1 MLETIHVKEIE
12 GVYSCDV
19 GITKEEWLEMLKDTN
34 MPDEYRDALLRF
46 YYMPEHRG
54 SCTAV
59 SNAIGG
65 DPQSLNSYIT
75 KIGQFVQ
82 KKLNRFQIVHPNG
95 NPCFWIVPMSEGIDL
110 PKGSEGTFEWELRH
124 ELVEA
129 IRDYLYWYLIERY
142 KEVRKQ
148 IPIDGEE
155 WTEIYK
161 WQLITASK
169 GKTPFEI
176 VRDHVA
182 HPGKPKLGGFSNL
195 IDAVRDNKT
204 LKHLAD
210 SNPEGLQKAL
220 GLLIDETKPLNDRLA
235 DYKSAM
241 VSLLPPSGFNSKAN
255 DERTASTIL
264 TCLNPMHYTFYKYD
278 VYSLFCKY
286 LGEQRKTAGQC
297 YEHFLKLL
305 KPLGVLAASDKEL
318 QQIVEPSLKEQ
329 LRSDLLLAQ
338 DVLWILLIEFP
349 QTMGYI
355 YSLLTSPKQRVWLW
369 SKAFLSD
376 FQDTLEIG
384 SSAKTIKDFTIY
396 KSKNALRKAY
406 QQDVGNGDLKIPDAY
421 WSFINEVNVGDIVVL
436 FEPKKG
442 NGKQYH
448 LLHGWG
454 VVTSDCIVNVSNVNP
469 MSRTVQWRNF
479 LKIPKQNEEM
489 GNSVFF
495 QGTTD
500 KQALHIKELL
510 DINTEIVMESKY
522 QKYID
527 LLEANKNLILTGA
540 PGTGKTYLA
549 VEMAKEVI
557 SSTEYL
563 KMPMDVLRNAL
574 DSYEQDTEAESQCS
588 YLLDGF
594 NKRFPKEHLDEMTL
608 EDYCIGRGDENK
620 DNFCFW
626 MERRLK
632 PLGYYSPGSSRA
644 YLLYWKKSEEEYKVH
659 GYLKNEPE
667 QSPIE
672 LMKILAKDIFH
683 MVNDDRPKDF
693 VGKFGDSFILKIM
706 NSYYPDRYAP
716 VNSKLHIDHIISL
729 FGIPCESQDIFERNK
744 AIYRFYKEQTKGKR
758 ISPFVFMKILYSRFN
773 IKDGEMLEHGEIK
786 NCGEYRLVQFHPSY
800 DYTDF
805 VEGLRPTQEE
815 EIKDIGFRRKDGVFK
830 SLCSLADRNPNKKYV
845 LIIDEINRGEVSKI
859 FGELFFSIDP
869 GYRGNKIKVQTQYQ
883 NLITND
889 EDFQDGFYVP
899 ENVYIIGT
907 MNDIDRSVESMDFA
921 MRRRFAWQEVTAE
934 ESYTNMIE
942 NDPEFVLVK
951 DEIKQR
957 MFNLNKTIAET
968 EGLDETY
975 QIGAAYF
982 RKYLNYKEKANAF
995 DCLWENHLKG
1005 LLFEYLRGNRRA
1017 KELLEKLHDAY
1028 NKKSLNE

>member
-1 MLETIHVKEIE
+1 METIRVKEID

-19 GITKEEWLEMLKDTN
+19 GITKQEWVELLKNTK
-34 MPDEYRDALLRF
+34 MPDEYREALLRF
-46 YYMPEHRG
+46 YYMPGQRG

-59 SNAIGG
+59 SNAKGCN
-65 DPQSLNSYIT
+65 PQSLNSYIT

-82 KKLNRFQIVHPNG
+82 KELNRFQIERQDG
-95 NPCFWIVPMSEGIDL
+95 KSCFWIIPMCEGMDL
-110 PKGSEGTFEWELRH
+110 PKGSEGSFEWELRP

-129 IRDYLYWYLIERY
+129 IREYLYWYLIERY

-161 WQLITASK
+161 WHLITASK
-169 GKTPFEI
+169 GKTPFDI
-176 VRDHVA
+176 IRDHVA
-182 HPGKPKLGGFSNL
+182 HPSKSELGGFSNL

-204 LKHLAD
+204 LKHLVD
-210 SNPEGLQKAL
+210 NNPEGLQKAL
-220 GLLIDETKPLNDRLA
+220 DVLADETKSLNDRLA

-297 YEHFLKLL
+297 YDHFLKLL
-305 KPLGVLAASDKEL
+305 KPLSVLAVSDKEL

-421 WSFINEVNVGDIVVL
+421 WSFIKEVNIGDIVVL

-454 VVTSDCIVNVSNVNP
+454 IITSDCIVNESNVNP
-469 MSRTVQWRNF
+469 MSRTVQWRSF

-510 DINTEIVMESKY
+510 DINSEVVMESKY

-540 PGTGKTYLA
+540 PGTGKTF
-549 VEMAKEVI
+549 MAKAIAETMDAEV
-557 SSTEYL
+557 
-563 KMPMDVLRNAL
+563 
-574 DSYEQDTEAESQCS
+574 
-588 YLLDGF
+588 GF
-594 NKRFPKEHLDEMTL
+594 
-608 EDYCIGRGDENK
+608 
-620 DNFCFW
+620 
-626 MERRLK
+626 
-632 PLGYYSPGSSRA
+632 
-644 YLLYWKKSEEEYKVH
+644 
-659 GYLKNEPE
+659 
-667 QSPIE
+667 
-672 LMKILAKDIFH
+672 
-683 MVNDDRPKDF
+683 
-693 VGKFGDSFILKIM
+693 
-706 NSYYPDRYAP
+706 
-716 VNSKLHIDHIISL
+716 
-729 FGIPCESQDIFERNK
+729 
-744 AIYRFYKEQTKGKR
+744 
-758 ISPFVFMKILYSRFN
+758 
-773 IKDGEMLEHGEIK
+773 
-786 NCGEYRLVQFHPSY
+786 VQFHPSY

-805 VEGLRPTQEE
+805 VEGLRP
-815 EIKDIGFRRKDGVFK
+815 KNDGNGNVGFERKDGVFK
-830 SLCSLADRNPNKKYV
+830 EFCKSTYIHADNKPFVSSLSAFSVNNDFNEIYQSIVDDIKSGKLKSYQTPYKIQQLGVKDDRIVFRADSDSPRTESEKNLKLLFDYFVSNNIFNLKELQKDDYWRLVEKLTGGKTKTVDYVEYGWLLQEMLNRTTHNHSSTKEINTNHPDVIPSDEEIVFVNRKNKLTEEKFV
-845 LIIDEINRGEVSKI
+845 FIIDEINRGEISKI

-869 GYRGNKIKVQTQYQ
+869 GYRGEKGKINTQYQ
-883 NLITND
+883 NMVPEGD
-889 EDFQDGFYVP
+889 VFKDGFYVP

-942 NDPEFVLVK
+942 HDPEFALVK
-951 DEIKQR
+951 DEIKAR
-957 MFNLNKTIAET
+957 MFNLNKAIAET
-968 EGLDETY
+968 ESLDEAY

-982 RKYLNYKEKANAF
+982 RKILDYQDKANPF

-1017 KELLEKLHDAY
+1017 KDLLKKLHEAY
-1028 NKKSLNE
+1028 NKTSINEKPAYTDEG